1 MLMQWFDSISVANW
15 ERSDTVLLCSGNVIF
30 LWSMASFRIQVLS
43 RSPVGEGI
51 PILSHLLVIR
61 NLGEHL
67 TRSLMTA
74 LISSLCFS
82 MSCLEMP
89 SSISSCVS
97 SRQMSTSSVSCTD
110 IVSAHAGRS

>member
-1 MLMQWFDSISVANW
+1 MQWFDSISVANW
-15 ERSDTVLLCSGNVIF
+15 ERSDMALLCSGNVIF
-30 LWSMASFRIQVLS
+30 PWSMAAFRIQVLG

-51 PILSHLLVIR
+51 PIVSHLLLVIR

-67 TRSLMTA
+67 TKSLVIA